1 MQKKYIPNILSVIR
15 MCLIP
20 VFVCLFFWD
29 YPKHIWYAVLVFFIA
44 GATDVVDGYLARK
57 NNWVSNLGKVL
68 DPLADKLMQCT
79 VLVCF
84 YIKHIIPVWLLA
96 IYVAK
101 ELLILVGSMFV
112 FRQKNIVVKSSF
124 CGKLAVCVFY
134 ASIAALL
141 LLDAFAAPTDARIWT
156 IVICVVMIA
165 FATGALVQYFR
176 KYIRAN
182 KTK

>member
-20 VFVCLFFWD
+20 VFVELFFWE
-29 YPKHIWYAVLVFFIA
+29 YPVHIWYAVLVFFIA
-44 GATDVVDGYLARK
+44 GATDVVDGYLARR

-79 VLVCF
+79 VLFCF
-84 YIKHIIPVWLLA
+84 YFKQIIPVWLLVV
-96 IYVAK
+96 YVAK
-101 ELLILVGSMFV
+101 ELLILIGSMFV
-112 FRQKNIVVKSSF
+112 FRKKNIVVKSSF

-134 ASIAALL
+134 ASIAALV
-141 LLDAFAAPTDARIWT
+141 LLDEFVAPAEARIWRV
-156 IVICVVMIA
+156 VICTVMIA
-165 FATGALVQYFR
+165 FAIGALAQYFR
-176 KYIRAN
+176 KYIQAN